1 MSPSDLLARTRASPF
16 KPFRLILIDGQTY
29 DIQRPDML
37 LVGHRSAMVGG
48 DGKNPIFYP
57 ITQQVALRHICRVEL
72 LEEPPTLPSGTSA

>member
-1 MSPSDLLARTRASPF
+1 LV
-16 KPFRLILIDGQTY
+16 LIDGQTY

-48 DGKNPIFYP
+48 EGKNPTFYT

-72 LEEPPTLPSGTSA
+72 LEESPVLPSGTTV